1 MKLLAEKFFQYTV
14 KHIGDS
20 LELSPRHKALIHCL
34 QAPYAQSYLLAVP
47 IQGTGQKIEPRTF
60 RSIIGYRLGIPFFIN
75 NPVCP
80 SCKLERMDE
89 FGDHALHCAAEIGVK
104 HRHDQV
110 RDLIFDLCRCAGVPS
125 RKEVPLHCISEDG
138 GNLRP
143 ADILLTC
150 WEQGRDVCMDITGV
164 SPFVSSGFNTFV
176 PGQAVLKAAQ
186 RKVSK
191 YGAKCTANG
200 LGFLPF
206 AFTTFG
212 ELCEEAVEF
221 LKRIRLATLS
231 NAAYAKSAP
240 HIFNR
245 VGIFIQKGVGAQIV
259 SRLPTNFL

>member
-1 MKLLAEKFFQYTV
+1 MHKLP
-14 KHIGDS
+14 S
-20 LELSPRHKALIHCL
+20 CR
-34 QAPYAQSYLLAVP
+34 SY
-47 IQGTGQKIEPRTF
+47 QKIEPRIF
-60 RSIIGYRLGIPFFIN
+60 RSVIGYRLGISFFIN

-80 SCKLERMDE
+80 SCKLERIDE

-104 HRHDQV
+104 HRHDLV
-110 RDLIFDLCRCAGVPS
+110 RDLLFDLCRCAGVPS
-125 RKEVPLHCISEDG
+125 RKGVSLHCISEDV

-164 SPFVSSGFNTFV
+164 SPFFRSGFNSFV
-176 PGQAVLKAAQ
+176 SGQAVLKAVQ
-186 RKVSK
+186 RKVLK
-191 YGAKCTANG
+191 YGAKCTGNG